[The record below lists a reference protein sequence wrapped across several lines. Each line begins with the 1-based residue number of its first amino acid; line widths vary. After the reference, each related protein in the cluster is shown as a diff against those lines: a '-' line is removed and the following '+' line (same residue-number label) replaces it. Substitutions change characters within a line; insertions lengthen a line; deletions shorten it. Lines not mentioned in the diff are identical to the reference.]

1 MGAATAGI
9 FGLAAVAHAGGYVIG
24 SSSGAGSGAGLSNL
38 CLTLDDPSSSS
49 AAWSCQVGT
58 ASGGLGWVSGVVGNS
73 LAVQATN
80 LGGAVGAQ
88 SIVIGTQATSAAG
101 SSSIAIGTGATTGS
115 VSNGIAL
122 GTGATVGAA
131 GGVALGQSSVAITAA
146 GIEGYIPAGTSST
159 SAIEATKS
167 TLAAVSVG
175 DAASGQFRQ
184 ITGVAAG
191 TADSD
196 AANVAQVKAVSAGV
210 ANLSDRAVV
219 YDGAVGSA
227 KDTITLAGSGGTTV
241 TNVKAGA
248 VSAASTDAVNGS
260 QLYTTN
266 QTVAALGSDALK
278 WNSSL
283 GAYDAS
289 HGSGSPQKIS
299 NLAAGTA
306 DTDAANVGQV
316 NAVSAG
322 VANLSDRAVLYD
334 GVAGDPKTTIT
345 LAGSGGTT
353 LTNVKAGAVSA
364 FSTDAVNGAQLFG
377 VSRSV
382 ATVFG
387 GGASVASDGTL
398 IAPSYLV
405 DHVNYNNV
413 GDAIGAVDTKLSSLN
428 STIVNVVAGNTPYFQ
443 VKASGPVSRATGTDS
458 IAIGPSAQAAATNST
473 AIGQGA
479 NATNAGDVALGSGST
494 TAAAVQTST
503 MTVNGTTYS
512 VAGTATSTVSV
523 GSVGAERTITNLA
536 AGQVSA
542 TSTDAVNGSQLY
554 ATNQALSSAAAGIGA
569 LSKTAVQYDTDASG
583 NKLNSITLAGGDAN
597 APVVI
602 SNVAAGVASKDA
614 VNVAQMKTGLSETL
628 ASANTYTDTKTSY
641 AIATANTYTDT
652 KSQQTLTQANAYT
665 DQKFASLNSSIATAR
680 SEARQAAAVGLA
692 AGSLRYDDRPGKV
705 SAAVGAGAWGGESAF
720 AMGLGYTTPDQRMR
734 MNISGS
740 TAGGDWGAGGG
751 LSLTLN

>member
-1 MGAATAGI
+1 MLGFVT
-9 FGLAAVAHAGGYVIG
+9 VANAGGYVIG
-24 SSSGAGSGAGLSNL
+24 SSSGAGSSAGLSNL

-73 LAVQATN
+73 LAVQAAN
-80 LGGAVGAQ
+80 LGSLAGAQ
-88 SIVIGTQATSAAG
+88 SIVIGTQATSATGA
-101 SSSIAIGTGATTGS
+101 SSIAIGAGATTAS
-115 VSNGIAL
+115 VSNGVAL
-122 GTGATVGAA
+122 GTGATVGVA
-131 GGVALGQSSVAITAA
+131 GGVALGQGAVANTAA
-146 GIEGYIPAGTSST
+146 GLDGYVPTGASSAN
-159 SAIEATKS
+159 AIAATKS

-184 ITGVAAG
+184 INGVAAG

-196 AANVAQVKAVSAGV
+196 AANVAQVKAVTASV
-210 ANLSDRAVV
+210 SNLSDRSVM

-227 KDTITLAGSGGTTV
+227 KDTVTLAGSTGTTL

-248 VSAASTDAVNGS
+248 VSAASSDAVNGA
-260 QLYTTN
+260 QLYSTN
-266 QTVAALGSDALK
+266 QAVAALGSDALK

-289 HGSGSPQKIS
+289 HGSGSAQKIS
-299 NLAAGTA
+299 NVAAGTL

-345 LAGSGGTT
+345 LAGSGGTL
-353 LTNVKAGAVSA
+353 LTNVTAGAVSA
-364 FSTDAVNGAQLFG
+364 ASSDAVNGSQLFG
-377 VSRSV
+377 VSRSA

-398 IAPSYLV
+398 IAPTYRV
-405 DHVNYNNV
+405 DHANYNNV

-428 STIVNVVAGNTPYFQ
+428 TTLSNVVGSTPYVQ
-443 VKASGPVSRATGTDS
+443 VNATGPVSRATGTDS
-458 IAIGPSAQAAATNST
+458 IAIGSSAQGAAANST

-479 NATNAGDVALGSGST
+479 SANNAGDVALGSGST

-503 MTVNGTTYS
+503 MTINGTTYA

-523 GSVGAERTITNLA
+523 GAVGAERTITNLA
-536 AGQVSA
+536 AGQVNA

-554 ATNQALSSAAAGIGA
+554 ATNQALSSAVGSIGV
-569 LSKTAVQYDTDASG
+569 LGRTAVQYDTDTSG

-628 ASANTYTDTKTSY
+628 ASANTYTDSKTSY
-641 AIATANTYTDT
+641 AISTANTYTDT

-665 DQKFASLNSSIATAR
+665 DQKFASLNSQIATAR
-680 SEARQAAAVGLA
+680 TEARQAAAVGLA

-740 TAGGDWGAGGG
+740 SAGGDWGAAGG